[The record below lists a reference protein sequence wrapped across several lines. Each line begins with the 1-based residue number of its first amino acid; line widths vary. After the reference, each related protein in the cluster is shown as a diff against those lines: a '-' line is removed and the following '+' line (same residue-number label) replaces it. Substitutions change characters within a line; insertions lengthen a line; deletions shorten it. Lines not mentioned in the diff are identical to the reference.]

1 MITLYTWGTPNG
13 RKATIMLEELGVD
26 YRIHPVNIGKDE
38 QFDPAYLKI
47 SPNNKIPAIVDEDA
61 DGGPL
66 PLFESGAILIY
77 LADKYGRFL
86 PTSGANRYSSLQ
98 WLMWQMGGLGPMF
111 GQLGWFTLSAPEPTP
126 LAQDRYRKEAD
137 RLLGVLDKRLSESA
151 HVGYDDYSIADIAI
165 YPWIAQYR
173 VRVKDEIEPLLQ
185 KRPFVL
191 AWLDS
196 IGQRPAVQKGMLLP

>member
-13 RKATIMLEELGVD
+13 RKATIMLEELGAD

-38 QFDPAYLKI
+38 QFDPEYLKI

-86 PTSGANRYSSLQ
+86 PERGADRYSTLQ

-111 GQLGWFTLSAPEPTP
+111 GQLGWFTLSAPEPNP
-126 LAQDRYRKEAD
+126 VGQDRYRKEAD
-137 RLLGVLDKRLSESA
+137 RLLGVLDKRLSESR
-151 HVGYDDYSIADIAI
+151 HVGHEEYSIADIAI
-165 YPWIAQYR
+165 YPWITQYR
-173 VRVKDEIEPLLQ
+173 TRIKDQIEPLLQ

-191 AWLDS
+191 SWLDRV
-196 IGQRPAVQKGMLLP
+196 GERPAVQKGMLLP